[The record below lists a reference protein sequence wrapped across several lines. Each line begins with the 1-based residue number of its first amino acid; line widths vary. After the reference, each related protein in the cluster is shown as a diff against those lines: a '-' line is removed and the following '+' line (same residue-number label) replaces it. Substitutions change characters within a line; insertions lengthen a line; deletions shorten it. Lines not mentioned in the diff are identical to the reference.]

1 MELERVLIARIE
13 DFLRAMGSMFAFM
26 GSQYRLVVEYALH
39 DARNPPISLPSR
51 VMGWGIFA
59 LRERE
64 AHLFRN
70 SRYSIP
76 K

>member
-1 MELERVLIARIE
+1 MERVLIARIE
-13 DFLRAMGSMFAFM
+13 DFLRARDGMFVFM
-26 GSQYRLVVEYALH
+26 GNQYRLVMEYALH

-70 SRYSIP
+70 SRYYFP